1 MKYTLMTH
9 SLGKVKLLS
18 ETFAYN
24 MNIINDTWEKW
35 YNINKRFVFNGKD
48 EACQAAQEI
57 ANEMNLR
64 IFVAETIEP
73 EQW

>member
-1 MKYTLMTH
+1 MTH
-9 SLGKVKLLS
+9 SLGKVRLLS
-18 ETFAYN
+18 ETFSDNMIMSDAYN
-24 MNIINDTWEKW
+24 RFQEV
-35 YNINKRFVFNGKD
+35 NKRFVFNGKY

-73 EQW
+73 ESW